1 MIYLHFFSFFSRFVP
16 KHESPDFVTKSS
28 EKLPDI
34 SWTINTNFSA
44 MAAPDALS
52 NNHDKNGAFNFEKFY
67 KTKNGFQHK
76 SEGKYDE
83 IQQNPASVWAMDCEE
98 GLIILGCANGRIEIW
113 ETMSCQFKVII
124 FLDFP
129 CLFYTAKPFC
139 ECTPFCFIQ
148 FTFLAF
154 LLNSTIRNTI

>member
-1 MIYLHFFSFFSRFVP
+1 
-16 KHESPDFVTKSS
+16 
-28 EKLPDI
+28 
-34 SWTINTNFSA
+34 

-67 KTKNGFQHK
+67 KSKNGFQHK

-98 GLIILGCANGRIEIW
+98 GLIILGCANGRIEVW

-124 FLDFP
+124 FFLIFSTFST
-129 CLFYTAKPFC
+129 LQNHFVNASHYTVDGHVRDPFW
-139 ECTPFCFIQ
+139 FI
-148 FTFLAF
+148 FA
-154 LLNSTIRNTI
+154 IY

>member
-1 MIYLHFFSFFSRFVP
+1 
-16 KHESPDFVTKSS
+16 
-28 EKLPDI
+28 
-34 SWTINTNFSA
+34 

-67 KTKNGFQHK
+67 KSKNGFQHK

-98 GLIILGCANGRIEIW
+98 GLIILGCANGRIEVW

-124 FLDFP
+124 F
-129 CLFYTAKPFC
+129 
-139 ECTPFCFIQ
+139 
-148 FTFLAF
+148 FLIFSAF
-154 LLNSTIRNTI
+154 STLQNHFVNASH